1 MPLCLIV
8 EDSQVI
14 RSVTASLVER
24 LGYDACQA
32 ETSEEAVELLIE
44 QKPDILFVD
53 WDLPSLGALD
63 ILKAVGEIPVDDRP
77 YCILTATENE
87 PQHFALAR
95 TAGAQAHILKPYDL
109 GCLKE
114 VFENGGLLPNDEEEQ
129 AQSA

>member
-14 RSVTASLVER
+14 RSVTGSLVER
-24 LGYDACQA
+24 LGLDAAQA
-32 ETSEEAVELLIE
+32 ETSEEAVEVLQK
-44 QKPDILFVD
+44 QKPDVLLVD

-63 ILKAVGEIPVDDRP
+63 VLKAVGEIVLEERP

-109 GCLKE
+109 GSLKE
-114 VFENGGLLPNDEEEQ
+114 VLEEGGVLPNEEEQ